1 MSFAYD
7 AKVMKREERMVT
19 HTEVEARAGRLRLNT
34 PAALGFGA
42 VFVIVGLA
50 GFFVSG
56 SHDAVGT
63 NGGDLFG
70 LFRVNVLHNLV
81 HVALGAVLVAAGILG
96 GRPAKV
102 VNTLVGSGYL
112 LLFGVGLVVAG
123 TGANVLALNGADH
136 VLHLVLGLVLA
147 AVGLGADRV
156 HS

>member
-1 MSFAYD
+1 MTFAHG
-7 AKVMKREERMVT
+7 AKVMKREEQMVM
-19 HTEVEARAGRLRLNT
+19 HTEVEARAGRLRLNA

-42 VFVIVGLA
+42 VFVIIGLA

-63 NGGDLFG
+63 NGGELIG
-70 LFRVNVLHNLV
+70 LFRVNVLHNIV

-102 VNTLVGSGYL
+102 VNTVIGGGYL
-112 LLFGVGLVVAG
+112 LLFAVGIVVAG
-123 TGANVLALNGADH
+123 TGANVLALNGEDH
-136 VLHLVLGLVLA
+136 VLHLVLGIVLA
-147 AVGLGADRV
+147 VIGLGADRV

>member
-1 MSFAYD
+1 MTFAYGV
-7 AKVMKREERMVT
+7 KVMKREEQMVT

-42 VFVIVGLA
+42 VFVIIGLA

-63 NGGDLFG
+63 NGGELLG

-102 VNTLVGSGYL
+102 VNTVVGGGYL
-112 LLFGVGLVVAG
+112 LLFAVGLAG
-123 TGANVLALNGADH
+123 TSANVLALNGADH
-136 VLHLVLGLVLA
+136 VLHLVLGIVLA
-147 AVGLGADRV
+147 VIGLGMDRV